1 MAHNIKDMVYENTRA
16 NAQAL
21 ADVQDEQ
28 IERERRRRVAEANR
42 SAFDAARDAER
53 GSRGGA
59 VSSMNQ
65 WGPDGSVASS
75 FSNTVFGPQTGG
87 MPIRVGWDAIDT
99 QARIGSEFAD
109 LARRSAAVK
118 QHNARIGADSMNAA
132 MRAAMA
138 NGGRLP
144 QNAVD
149 MLSRNLGLDGRN
161 SAVYSAG
168 YLNNGDFDIDIVTR
182 GANGGLQRTT
192 KKITPLEQYNMMLAA
207 PGVWG
212 EDGVVASQG
221 LYNRLRNTRGKSEL
235 QSPSVYADNLRAYNT
250 QKQSAHTLKMMT
262 GLYQAVYK
270 DMSKGGK
277 QPVTTD
283 VIRARMASDLL
294 KDKNIG
300 PQITSVPDLN
310 EDGTQK
316 MVEDENGQQVP
327 AMRQADPNNPDD
339 VERVKQNLKMR
350 LDLVPELAP
359 RQDAQGGGEAD
370 RRLAF
375 LKYIYDRE
383 NPQTPQDVLA
393 FQQRQRERQMREA
406 EEAQARDDITR
417 RPQQVINYF
426 KDGRWYSG
434 NGYVRDGK
442 VYDGQGYEIE
452 GATPAEMAR
461 GEDGGVVSNEKG
473 WFARALPPATELMGG
488 QAGAAGQGGG
498 AESVSA
504 GKDEGVA
511 SDDATTSDGAAQ
523 PESERAQKALELAKA
538 EKERRLKASADV
550 AKSGGTNKPAQAED
564 KLPQEEKELVKRE
577 REFVEQMKSL
587 GGVVEKDD
595 DGNIVS
601 RIADFEYLPKDVREK
616 YPNGIVREY
625 LPEKFYV
632 VPGIGRVV
640 DNSNSGMTGVTF
652 DEVLKLQK
660 QAVENKKKDAARKNA
675 YVQKVRSDAENEAR
689 RLFAS
694 FEKRKKHVADKVEN
708 ATKEYEEWK
717 RLQDVPSLGEKA
729 LAVSSG
735 VGLPTALFN
744 VGRAGKDFMRMRE
757 LDKKIMGK

>member
-53 GSRGGA
+53 GRRGGA

-75 FSNTVFGPQTGG
+75 FSNMVFGPQTGG
-87 MPIRVGWDAIDT
+87 MPIRVGWDAMDT

-212 EDGVVASQG
+212 EDGVAASQG

-250 QKQSAHTLKMMT
+250 QKQSADTLKMMT

-393 FQQRQRERQMREA
+393 FQQLQRERQMREV

-417 RPQQVINYF
+417 RQQQVINYF

-473 WFARALPPATELMGG
+473 WFASALPPATELMGG
-488 QAGAAGQGGG
+488 QAGAAGQVGGAEAASVGGG
-498 AESVSA
+498 AEGVSA
-504 GKDEGVA
+504 GGAEGGA
-511 SDDATTSDGAAQ
+511 SSGATASGDDAQSG
-523 PESERAQKALELAKA
+523 SKRAQKALELAKA
-538 EKERRLKASADV
+538 EKERRQNAAG
-550 AKSGGTNKPAQAED
+550 GGTNKPAQAED

-587 GGVVEKDD
+587 GGVVEKDENGD
-595 DGNIVS
+595 LVYRLAN
-601 RIADFEYLPKDVREK
+601 FEYLPEEAREK
-616 YPNGIVREY
+616 YPDGAVRNPIYRRDSDGIVR
-625 LPEKFYV
+625 
-632 VPGIGRVV
+632 
-640 DNSNSGMTGVTF
+640 DATF
-652 DEVLKLQK
+652 DEVLKLQR

-708 ATKEYEEWK
+708 AAKEYEEWK
-717 RLQDVPSLGEKA
+717 RLHDVPSLGEKA
-729 LAVSSG
+729 GVVLGG
-735 VGLPTALFN
+735 VGIPTALFN
-744 VGRAGKDFMRMRE
+744 VGKAGRDFMRARE